1 MFSSVTSYFFGGSTE
16 SEQND
21 VDLQTKPAPEKDQD
35 WILVDL
41 PEKSPVPSIIHTPTC
56 SDSESDNQ
64 RSSNNGSPC
73 SQGSPVSRYCLHS
86 KKGCYNE
93 NWIITPPPCFLAGG
107 SNSSNVEMTPMENL
121 LIEHPS
127 MSVYNSRCSGS
138 TGDASD
144 LSESSND
151 DQSPSAT
158 RKILPRKVKTA
169 MARQD
174 PRKPNAVAARAGMV
188 TQIQMV
194 KSSQRSLKQSDSK
207 KLSRHNLQRLN
218 KSLNHQIGGGK
229 PYNKSGRIHCP
240 AGRSNTQMKH

>member
-1 MFSSVTSYFFGGSTE
+1 M
-16 SEQND
+16 
-21 VDLQTKPAPEKDQD
+21 
-35 WILVDL
+35 
-41 PEKSPVPSIIHTPTC
+41 PSIIHTPTC

-64 RSSNNGSPC
+64 RGSNNGSPC
-73 SQGSPVSRYCLHS
+73 SQGSPVSHSRFCLHS

-93 NWIITPPPCFLAGG
+93 SWIITPPPCFLAGG
-107 SNSSNVEMTPMENL
+107 SNSLNVEMTPMENL

-151 DQSPSAT
+151 DQIQSK
-158 RKILPRKVKTA
+158 RKILPRRVKNEV
-169 MARQD
+169 ARQA
-174 PRKPNAVAARAGMV
+174 PRRPNAVAARAGIMAQV
-188 TQIQMV
+188 EIV

-207 KLSRHNLQRLN
+207 KLSRRNLQRLN
-218 KSLNHQIGGGK
+218 KATNHHMGGGK

-240 AGRSNTQMKH
+240 AGRSNSQMKH

>member
-1 MFSSVTSYFFGGSTE
+1 MFSSVTSYFFGGSTD

-21 VDLQTKPAPEKDQD
+21 VDLQTKPAPEKDQE

-41 PEKSPVPSIIHTPTC
+41 P
-56 SDSESDNQ
+56 
-64 RSSNNGSPC
+64 
-73 SQGSPVSRYCLHS
+73 
-86 KKGCYNE
+86 
-93 NWIITPPPCFLAGG
+93 AGG

-158 RKILPRKVKTA
+158 RKILPRKVKTS

-174 PRKPNAVAARAGMV
+174 PRKPNAVAARAGLV
-188 TQIQMV
+188 SQIQMV

-240 AGRSNTQMKH
+240 AGRSNAQMKH